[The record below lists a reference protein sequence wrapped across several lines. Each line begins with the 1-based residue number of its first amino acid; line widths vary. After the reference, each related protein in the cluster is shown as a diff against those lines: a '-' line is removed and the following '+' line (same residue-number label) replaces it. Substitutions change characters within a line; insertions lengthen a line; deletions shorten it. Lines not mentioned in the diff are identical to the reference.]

1 MESYQNFF
9 QQFLSVYRPLINKAN
24 QQLAKYQLY
33 TSQWA
38 ILNLLYLKGPHSN
51 VEIANH
57 QNVEKP
63 TITRM
68 IQRLEELNYVECVP
82 GRDRRE
88 KKIQL
93 TDYGREICAEIK
105 LMFKELER
113 DALRGITEKEQEEA
127 SRVLA
132 TVREN
137 LLR

>member
-1 MESYQNFF
+1 MQPYQNFF
-9 QQFLSVYRPLINKAN
+9 HQFISMYRPLINKAN
-24 QQLAKYQLY
+24 NQLTKYQLY

-38 ILNLLYLKGPHSN
+38 ILNLLYLKGPHTN

-68 IQRLEELNYVECVP
+68 IQRLEELNYVELVP
-82 GRDRRE
+82 GKDRRE

-93 TDYGREICAEIK
+93 TDYGMEICAEIK
-105 LMFKELER
+105 LMIKELEI
-113 DALRGITEKEQEEA
+113 DALRGITETEQEEV

-137 LLR
+137 LLK